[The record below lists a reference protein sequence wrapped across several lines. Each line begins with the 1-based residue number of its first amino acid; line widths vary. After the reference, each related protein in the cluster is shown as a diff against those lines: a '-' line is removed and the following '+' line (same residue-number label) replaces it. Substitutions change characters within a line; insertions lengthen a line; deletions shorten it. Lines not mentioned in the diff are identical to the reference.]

1 MAWIALAGAWADNI
15 NAGDITLQAGE
26 TKTVNISLTNTE
38 SNLVSF
44 QMDLT
49 LPEGISINK
58 AGCSLSNRISDPDQE
73 LTIGKQDNNVY
84 RIASASF
91 SLTPISGTSGT
102 LLTLSLTAS
111 DNSAGG
117 TATLSNIL
125 FVTNNSERV
134 TIEDASFNIYF
145 PVTITANSYTI
156 KYGDDI
162 PEFGFTSEGADLV
175 GTPAITCEA
184 TSSSPVGT
192 YPIVISKG
200 TVENYNDT
208 YVNGTLTI
216 EKAPLTITAKSYTR
230 KQGEENPTFEAEYEG
245 FKNNET
251 SSVLTKQPV
260 FSCDATAASAP
271 GEYDITVSGAEAQ
284 NYEISYVSGK
294 LTVIDADAVI
304 ITANSYT
311 IKYGDDMPD
320 FGFTSEGADL
330 VGTPAIT
337 CEATTASPVGTYPI
351 VISKGTVENY
361 NDTYVNG
368 TLTIEKAPLTITAKS
383 YTRKQG
389 EENPTFE
396 AQYEGF
402 KNNETSSVLT
412 KQPVFSCDATEA
424 SEPGEYDIT
433 VSGAEAQNY
442 KISYVSGKLT
452 VIDAD
457 PVTITANSYT
467 IKYGDDIPD
476 FGFTSEG
483 ADLVG
488 TPAITCEATSASPV
502 GTYPIVISK
511 GSVENYNDTYV
522 NGTLTIEKAPLTI
535 TAKSYTRKQGEEN
548 PTFEAQYEGFKN
560 NETSSVLTKQ
570 PVFSCDATEASE
582 PGEYDIT
589 VSGAEAQNYKMSYVK
604 GKLTVTAADPV
615 TITANS
621 YTIKYGDDIPEFG
634 FTSEGADLVGTPAI
648 TCEATSSSPVGT
660 YPIVITKGT
669 VENYNDTYVNGTLTI
684 EKAPLTITAKSYT
697 RKQGEENPT
706 FEAEYEGFKNNETSS
721 VLTKQ
726 PTFACTA
733 TAASAPGEYDITVAG
748 AEAQNYEMS
757 YVKGKLTVTAA
768 DPVTITANSY
778 TIKYGDDMPE
788 FGFTSEGADLV
799 GTPAITCEATSSSPV
814 GTYPIVITKGTV
826 ENYND
831 TYVNGTLT
839 IEKAPLTITA
849 KSYTRKQ
856 GEENPTFEADYEGF
870 KNNETSSVLTKQP
883 VFTCTA
889 TAASAPGE
897 YDITVSGAEAQNYE
911 ISYVSGV
918 LTVEQVTG
926 IGRIFVDGKRV
937 DVYSIS
943 GVLYKK
949 DVVSPNEL
957 PQGIYIINGKKY
969 VVK

>member
-26 TKTVNISLTNTE
+26 TKTVDISLTNTE

-117 TATLSNIL
+117 TATLSNIR

-145 PVTITANSYTI
+145 PVT
-156 KYGDDI
+156 
-162 PEFGFTSEGADLV
+162 
-175 GTPAITCEA
+175 
-184 TSSSPVGT
+184 
-192 YPIVISKG
+192 
-200 TVENYNDT
+200 
-208 YVNGTLTI
+208 
-216 EKAPLTITAKSYTR
+216 
-230 KQGEENPTFEAEYEG
+230 
-245 FKNNET
+245 
-251 SSVLTKQPV
+251 
-260 FSCDATAASAP
+260 
-271 GEYDITVSGAEAQ
+271 
-284 NYEISYVSGK
+284 
-294 LTVIDADAVI
+294 

-337 CEATTASPVGTYPI
+337 CEATA
-351 VISKGTVENY
+351 
-361 NDTYVNG
+361 
-368 TLTIEKAPLTITAKS
+368 
-383 YTRKQG
+383 
-389 EENPTFE
+389 
-396 AQYEGF
+396 
-402 KNNETSSVLT
+402 
-412 KQPVFSCDATEA
+412 
-424 SEPGEYDIT
+424 
-433 VSGAEAQNY
+433 
-442 KISYVSGKLT
+442 
-452 VIDAD
+452 
-457 PVTITANSYT
+457 
-467 IKYGDDIPD
+467 
-476 FGFTSEG
+476 
-483 ADLVG
+483 
-488 TPAITCEATSASPV
+488 
-502 GTYPIVISK
+502 
-511 GSVENYNDTYV
+511 
-522 NGTLTIEKAPLTI
+522 
-535 TAKSYTRKQGEEN
+535 
-548 PTFEAQYEGFKN
+548 
-560 NETSSVLTKQ
+560 
-570 PVFSCDATEASE
+570 
-582 PGEYDIT
+582 
-589 VSGAEAQNYKMSYVK
+589 
-604 GKLTVTAADPV
+604 
-615 TITANS
+615 
-621 YTIKYGDDIPEFG
+621 
-634 FTSEGADLVGTPAI
+634 
-648 TCEATSSSPVGT
+648 
-660 YPIVITKGT
+660 
-669 VENYNDTYVNGTLTI
+669 
-684 EKAPLTITAKSYT
+684 
-697 RKQGEENPT
+697 
-706 FEAEYEGFKNNETSS
+706 
-721 VLTKQ
+721 
-726 PTFACTA
+726 
-733 TAASAPGEYDITVAG
+733 
-748 AEAQNYEMS
+748 
-757 YVKGKLTVTAA
+757 
-768 DPVTITANSY
+768 
-778 TIKYGDDMPE
+778 
-788 FGFTSEGADLV
+788 
-799 GTPAITCEATSSSPV
+799 SSPV

-883 VFTCTA
+883 TFACTATAASAPGEYDITVSGAEAQNYEISYVSGKLTVIDADAVIITANSYTIKYGDDMPEFGFTSEGADLVGTPAITCEATASSPVGTYPIVISKGSVENYNDTYVNGTLTIEKAPLTITAKSYTRKQGEENPTFEADYEGFKNNETSSVLTKQPTFACTA

-918 LTVEQVTG
+918 LTVEQVSG
-926 IGRIFVDGKRV
+926 IERIFVDGKRV

-949 DVVSPNEL
+949 DVVSTKEL